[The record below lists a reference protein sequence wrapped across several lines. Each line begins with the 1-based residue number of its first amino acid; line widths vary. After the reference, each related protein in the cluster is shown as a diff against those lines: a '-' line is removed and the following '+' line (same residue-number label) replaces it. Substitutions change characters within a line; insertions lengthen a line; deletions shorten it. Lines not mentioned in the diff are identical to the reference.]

1 MVIYEPIAV
10 GMAQLRANK
19 LRSLLTLLGI
29 VIGVASV
36 IGIVSLGGGL
46 RRTVMGEFAREGGAT
61 AITVGPPNARER
73 VDGRWVQRHWEEH
86 LTSAD
91 LRAIRAE
98 TGLIRT
104 AVPTVSA
111 SAELR
116 YRKTTAN
123 AGVIGTSEEYGSAFD
138 WGVSSGRNLSAD
150 DVRFNRK
157 VCVLGAKVRE
167 DLFGGADPVGEEV
180 KLNGD
185 RYTVVGVL
193 EPRLRFGREQGRNVL
208 IPYTTAQR
216 RFTGV
221 RRLEEISLFAS
232 GIEEVPAVA
241 AAVRRV
247 LRRRHEHGDEFRV
260 EANRE
265 QIEDANSVIG
275 TMQKVAGGIAC
286 ISLLVGG
293 IGIMNIMLVSV
304 TERTREIGI
313 RKAIG
318 ARSGQI
324 LFQFLAE
331 AVVLAFAG
339 AALGIAF
346 GLGFGAA
353 IETVIRWSAPGSPF
367 SSVVTVPSVLWAVGA
382 ACGIGV
388 FFGVYPAFRAA
399 GMDPVEALRYE

>member
-1 MVIYEPIAV
+1 MVIHEPIAV
-10 GMAQLRANK
+10 GLAQLRANK

-46 RRTVMGEFAREGGAT
+46 RRTVMGEFEREGGAT
-61 AITVGPPNARER
+61 AITVGPPNPWER
-73 VDGRWVQRHWEEH
+73 VDGRWVHRHWAEY
-86 LTSAD
+86 LTSGD

-104 AVPTVSA
+104 AVPTVGA

-116 YRKTTAN
+116 YLKTTAN
-123 AGVIGTSEEYGSAFD
+123 AGVTGTSEEYGQAFH
-138 WGVSSGRNLSAD
+138 WGVSEGRHLSAD
-150 DVRFNRK
+150 DVRLNRK

-167 DLFGGADPVGEEV
+167 DLFGSADPVGEEV

-185 RYTVVGVL
+185 RYTVIGVL
-193 EPRLRFGREQGRNVL
+193 EPRLRFGREQGRDVL
-208 IPYTTAQR
+208 IPFTTAQR
-216 RFTGV
+216 RFTGE
-221 RRLEEISLFAS
+221 RRLAEISLFAA
-232 GIEEVPAVA
+232 GIEEVPAVE

-247 LRRRHEHGDEFRV
+247 LKRRHEHGDEFRV

-275 TMQKVAGGIAC
+275 IMQKIAGGIAG

-331 AVVLAFAG
+331 AVVLAAAG
-339 AALGIAF
+339 AVLGTAF
-346 GLGFGAA
+346 GIGFGAA
-353 IETVIRWSAPGSPF
+353 IEAVIHLLAPGSPF
-367 SSVVTVPSVLWAVGA
+367 SSVVTLQSVLWAVGA

-399 GMDPVEALRYE
+399 RMDPVEALRYE